1 MRCAG
6 GVCRPL
12 SELPADEC
20 DLGQTQFA
28 GTTVEAELQRSI
40 GGGQQG
46 ELLGD
51 IGRGIGGGVGVLSHG
66 GMMHKGC
73 DTVCGDAATD
83 MSNPAAPWPALRT
96 VR

>member
-1 MRCAG
+1 M
-6 GVCRPL
+6 
-12 SELPADEC
+12 PADEC

-28 GTTVEAELQRSI
+28 SSTVEAELQRSI
-40 GGGQQG
+40 GSGQQG

-73 DTVCGDAATD
+73 DTVCGDAAAD
-83 MSNPAAPWPALRT
+83 MFNPAAPWPALRT
-96 VR
+96 VV